1 MRALN
6 DPAVFISI
14 LDETQALKEAQA
26 LEASGDRNLPLFGI
40 PVAVKD
46 NIDVRGFAT
55 TAACPDFAY
64 RCGVDAAAVARLRQ
78 AGAIIIGKTN
88 LDQFA
93 TALARVPSPYRAPPN
108 PPPPNLP
115 PLRH

>member
-1 MRALN
+1 MQCRSMRASDIETVAEIAAAYRTGAATPAEIVARSYARMRALN

-26 LEASGDRNLPLFGI
+26 LEANGDRNLPLFGI

-46 NIDVRGFAT
+46 NIDVGGFAT

-64 RCGVDAAAVARLRQ
+64 PFRCE
-78 AGAIIIGKTN
+78 
-88 LDQFA
+88 
-93 TALARVPSPYRAPPN
+93 P
-108 PPPPNLP
+108 
-115 PLRH
+115 